1 MRVTVATMS
10 QPDMFGPLLSE
21 YKINLKVQA
30 QVGTHCKACG
40 QWCKVYRNKFNSSMA
55 RTLIWLYPHFKKHPL
70 KWLHVGK
77 YLIDNYQRLPGVH
90 GKLCVFEMMEKNKDA
105 EPLTGAKS
113 AGLYRMTGK
122 GILFVEN
129 RITVPGYWTQ
139 YNGDV
144 IGFDGDDIGIR
155 DALGKHFDYA
165 ELMREVG
172 YWKQGEL
179 I

>member
-1 MRVTVATMS
+1 MN
-10 QPDMFGPLLSE
+10 QGDLFGITLAE
-21 YKINLKVQA
+21 YRDQLMIDA

-40 QWCKVYRNKFNSSMA
+40 QHAKIYHNKFNSSMA
-55 RTLIWLYPHFKKHPL
+55 RTLIHLYPYFKKHPL
-70 KWLHVGK
+70 KWLHVGD
-77 YLIDNYQRLPGVH
+77 YLIHNHDELKGVH
-90 GKLCVFEMMEKNKDA
+90 GKLCVYEMMEKNKEA
-105 EPLTGAKS
+105 KPLTGAKC

-122 GILFVEN
+122 GILFVEE

-144 IGFDGDDIGIR
+144 NGFDGDDIGIR

-165 ELMREVG
+165 ELMAEVG
-172 YWKQGEL
+172 IWKQGEF